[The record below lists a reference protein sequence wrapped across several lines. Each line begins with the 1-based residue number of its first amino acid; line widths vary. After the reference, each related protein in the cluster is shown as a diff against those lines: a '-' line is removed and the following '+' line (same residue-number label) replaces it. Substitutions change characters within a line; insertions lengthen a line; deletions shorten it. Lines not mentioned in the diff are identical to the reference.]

1 MFRFMKTML
10 VLMILLISLGLQAI
24 DITIGEGTT
33 TNLLLPIYPYYG
45 YTYSQQIFYQSEI
58 NLPNSQITAVSF
70 YWNGLSAAPNSSQ
83 NWTVYLGHTTLT
95 TFETATSWIPSTN
108 LTPVYTGPVNITAE
122 AGWVTIQLPQPFIY
136 NNTSNLVIAVDENQA
151 LYDGSDEYFL
161 GTETA
166 GINRSIRYYNDTTNP
181 DPTAPPTGT
190 LVAGYSN
197 TKLTFQSL
205 SPTPVFNVYPV
216 SKNFG
221 QTLIGTTPSQTFTVG
236 NAGGGNFTLSSIS
249 IAGSPFYTLQNLPT
263 LPVTLTSATPVTFV
277 VRYSPTAAGVHNATV
292 TLTDNLTRTTHT
304 IPITGTCFDPS
315 INTFPYAQSF
325 DEDTFPPAGWS
336 NVALSGTTLWARSTA
351 GTYPTCTPHSGAG
364 MGYYNSFSASSG
376 YEAKLTTPPFVFAN
390 SAYRL
395 KFWMMHDPGYTT
407 NPDSIIVFYGNQRI
421 GAFWRYAQTQEWIE
435 HEIPLPVPQGGQ
447 MASISFLAHSG
458 YGNSMYIDDILVEA
472 ISATPSFACS
482 LSPLA
487 PYTYNFGDKV
497 INTSTNYSFNISNN
511 GGGSLG
517 INNISISGNYFSL
530 VNPPATPLNLIYGQP
545 QPIVV
550 NYAPTQAGPHSA
562 TITVTDNLTRV
573 VHTIT
578 ITGTCFDPTIVTFPY
593 TENFDLVTIPELPLG
608 WQKLVNSTSTATC
621 VSYTSTTTVNSPPN
635 AISMSNSADAM
646 ANVLLIT
653 PPIQNANTKR
663 IKIFSRGAGAD
674 YPLIIGYMTNPSDAN
689 TFVPLQTVNLTT
701 TFTQYLVSL
710 ASLPANAQFVAFK
723 HGNGSTYRTL
733 YLDDFTV
740 ENLPTVPEYVTNTSA
755 INYGNVYQNTPYS
768 YPVIITNTGAMPLTV
783 TWSLPTDITI
793 NPSGI
798 TTVPAGFSSTIN
810 VILTPL
816 TQGPYTSSIL
826 LATNDPAIPADTISV
841 TANVLPPLPEGLV
854 EIGTGTVLDQNMPWE
869 PYYRYSYS
877 QSIYLANQL
886 PATTGNRIHEI
897 GFQFNGNSVFTDS
910 IRVYMGYTTASSF
923 ASTTSWIPLE
933 NLTLVYDGTFTTE
946 VPASWIML
954 ELLPQFDFIPGQN
967 LVVAVQEYQGGNYH
981 TGSDDF
987 YCTAT
992 PTVRSLNFY
1001 NDTTF
1006 PTPAAPPAGTLKSF
1020 IPNTRFFIAPPPTS
1034 PIFVATPTDKNFGT
1048 IQINNSSA
1056 PQIFTIRNRGIGQLQ
1071 INSIQLTGTDPT
1083 QFQLINNNA
1092 LPTLLG
1098 PNQSMTISA
1107 AFHPTT
1113 VGNKTASITVTDN
1126 LTRTAHTIPLY
1137 GLGFDATIVTFP
1149 YTENFD
1155 TVTIPTLPIG
1165 WLKILNTTSTSA
1177 YINSYTGTLA
1187 NSAPN
1192 AVQLYNSADA
1202 TASMLLITPPIQ
1214 NANSKRVKF
1223 FAKGGA
1229 GYSMEVG
1236 YITNPLVD
1244 STFVPLQTINP
1255 PTAYTQ
1261 YIVSLAAA
1269 PAGLQRVAFR
1279 HGNGGT
1285 YRTIYLDDVIFENLP
1300 TTSEITVSTEPLD
1313 FGTIY
1318 QYLPASNQIIISNT
1332 GILPLTINWT
1342 LPAHVSINPPGNTT
1356 INPGINTTMNII
1368 INAQN
1373 QGTFSGNLVLNTN
1386 DPAHATVTIPITANV
1401 LPPLPPGLIEI
1412 GSGTELNQ
1420 NMPWEPFYRYSYS
1433 QTIYTGSQLMNTGG
1447 PRITELSYHFNG
1459 NSAFT
1464 DSIRVYI
1471 GYTNLNE
1478 FPTTTSW
1485 VPYDSLSLAYDGPF
1499 STEAQDAWINIV
1511 LQNPFFYTPG
1521 RNIVIATYEYL
1532 GGNYHTGSDDFFCT
1546 LTTTNKSLNYYNDT
1560 TNPNPMSPP
1569 SGNLKTYIPNTRI
1582 LFGSPQVP
1590 PMNLQ
1595 ALIGNGTVTLTWLAP
1610 QLGDDNVRNQKIERN
1625 NINENYS
1632 FSSNSSRTTNDRI
1645 SLVNYKVYR
1654 NNTEIAFLPT
1664 TELSFT
1670 DTGLVNGI
1678 TYTYYV
1684 TGIYLDPDGESG
1696 PSNIIQVI
1704 PDGSIL
1710 NPPVNLTSQ
1719 LSENNVSLNW
1729 QNGLFTLSEG
1739 FENQGIPVNWNSCD
1753 VDGDENNWFTF
1764 TNAPHTGGQCIA
1776 SASYTAELGAL
1787 NPNNWLVST
1796 PINVGNNAYLY
1807 WWVAGQDPAHLGDQY
1822 KVYITTNGNDFS
1834 DFGASSFN
1842 EVVNTTTWTRKQL
1855 SLATYAG
1862 QTIWVAFAHQNSP
1875 NHSILKL
1882 DDVVVVSAITT
1893 TQNLPSK
1900 TINTNNSKKDNQSI
1914 NNKICLNNQASH
1926 KVVTNNS
1933 RLLTGYKVYRND
1945 QPVAQTEPEVFTF
1958 MDQLTTSGEYTYYVT
1973 TLYSEGES
1981 EPSNV
1986 MTVNITENND
1996 VIVTPLVTAL
2006 KRNYPNPFNPETS
2019 IAFDLASAGNVEIN
2033 IYNAKGQKVK
2043 TLISE
2048 FKNPGSYKAVWN
2060 GKDSNNQNCGSGI
2073 YFYKMKSGKYTSTG
2087 KMILMK

>member
-1 MFRFMKTML
+1 MMSKKLFFI
-10 VLMILLISLGLQAI
+10 VLLLMAFSLSFAQTVFNESFETGNTAGSAPVGWTCDTGGWFAGNGTQTYNRGPRSGTWYAYLQWSRDKWIYKSVDLTAGMTYNFSMWYKSDGVAGTSFEVKWGSSADASSMTQNIVPVTPVLNTDFVNATAQITPTATGTYFIGIHGIIPTSSPWYLTIDDVSLFVPVNNDIAVQSISSSPSFINAGSQVALNATLYNNGLLPQNNQQVNFLI
-24 DITIGEGTT
+24 DGNIVNTQTFSLNPGQNTVLT
-33 TNLLLPIYPYYG
+33 TNWTAVIG
-45 YTYSQQIFYQSEI
+45 QHTYSVTVANDNDNSNNTQS
-58 NLPNSQITAVSF
+58 SSF
-70 YWNGLSAAPNSSQ
+70 R
-83 NWTVYLGHTTLT
+83 VY
-95 TFETATSWIPSTN
+95 PSTY
-108 LTPVYTGPVNITAE
+108 LLE
-122 AGWVTIQLPQPFIY
+122 SFE
-136 NNTSNLVIAVDENQA
+136 NTV
-151 LYDGSDEYFL
+151 
-161 GTETA
+161 
-166 GINRSIRYYNDTTNP
+166 
-181 DPTAPPTGT
+181 
-190 LVAGYSN
+190 
-197 TKLTFQSL
+197 
-205 SPTPVFNVYPV
+205 
-216 SKNFG
+216 
-221 QTLIGTTPSQTFTVG
+221 
-236 NAGGGNFTLSSIS
+236 
-249 IAGSPFYTLQNLPT
+249 
-263 LPVTLTSATPVTFV
+263 
-277 VRYSPTAAGVHNATV
+277 
-292 TLTDNLTRTTHT
+292 
-304 IPITGTCFDPS
+304 
-315 INTFPYAQSF
+315 
-325 DEDTFPPAGWS
+325 FPPAGWS
-336 NVALSGTTLWARSTA
+336 IDPTPLWTRSTSYPYAGTASAYLYNSSTAITDQKLMTPKLQIANGDNFSYYAKTSSTTSPSIRVMYSPDKVTWTAIGETNTLTTNYTGFNVDLSSIPGNYYLALAVTSTGTYQATYVDMVIMPQILPEVPGPATYTAPLDAALNISALPTFTWANPTTGGVPTGYKLYIGTDGAGTTTPTNFLNGQLITGNSYQLASILAYNTMYYWQLVATNSMGDAVNSPIWSFTTMPNPTISVFPYLEDFSSTTFPPMNWTRRTGLLANPTAFSSETSSWISDDFGNVTDPLNKSARVNIYSTGCKYWLVTPPIDLGTA
-351 GTYPTCTPHSGAG
+351 GVYQLEFDMALTDYASPNPITSDPNGTTGIDDKFAVIISTDNGITWSSANTLRLWDNVGSP
-364 MGYYNSFSASSG
+364 YVYNSISNVGEHCVLNLTQFTGTVKIGFYGESLTSNADNDFFVDNVQVRQ
-376 YEAKLTTPPFVFAN
+376 APTTPQFAVAPIEKLFGSVQINSTTPAQNFV
-390 SAYRL
+390 
-395 KFWMMHDPGYTT
+395 
-407 NPDSIIVFYGNQRI
+407 
-421 GAFWRYAQTQEWIE
+421 
-435 HEIPLPVPQGGQ
+435 
-447 MASISFLAHSG
+447 
-458 YGNSMYIDDILVEA
+458 
-472 ISATPSFACS
+472 
-482 LSPLA
+482 
-487 PYTYNFGDKV
+487 
-497 INTSTNYSFNISNN
+497 ISNN
-511 GGGSLG
+511 GTGQLGVNTIELTGADAGQFILTNTNTLPALVEGGAPITVSVAFSPTSIGDKTASLVITDAMTRTVHTIPLSGTGYDGSISAFPYLEDFSGATFPPLEWTRFAGLLAAPSVLTPATSYWISDDFCNVTDPVNKSARINIYSTTYKHWLVTPTINIGTTTDYQLEFDLALTDYANSNPITSDPNGTTG
-517 INNISISGNYFSL
+517 IDDKFAVIISTDNGTTWTSANTLRLWDNAGSSYVYNNISATGEHIIINLSQYSGN
-530 VNPPATPLNLIYGQP
+530 
-545 QPIVV
+545 
-550 NYAPTQAGPHSA
+550 
-562 TITVTDNLTRV
+562 
-573 VHTIT
+573 
-578 ITGTCFDPTIVTFPY
+578 
-593 TENFDLVTIPELPLG
+593 
-608 WQKLVNSTSTATC
+608 
-621 VSYTSTTTVNSPPN
+621 
-635 AISMSNSADAM
+635 
-646 ANVLLIT
+646 
-653 PPIQNANTKR
+653 
-663 IKIFSRGAGAD
+663 IKIAFYGESTVSNAD
-674 YPLIIGYMTNPSDAN
+674 NDL
-689 TFVPLQTVNLTT
+689 FV
-701 TFTQYLVSL
+701 
-710 ASLPANAQFVAFK
+710 
-723 HGNGSTYRTL
+723 
-733 YLDDFTV
+733 D
-740 ENLPTVPEYVTNTSA
+740 
-755 INYGNVYQNTPYS
+755 NVQ
-768 YPVIITNTGAMPLTV
+768 
-783 TWSLPTDITI
+783 
-793 NPSGI
+793 
-798 TTVPAGFSSTIN
+798 
-810 VILTPL
+810 
-816 TQGPYTSSIL
+816 
-826 LATNDPAIPADTISV
+826 
-841 TANVLPPLPEGLV
+841 
-854 EIGTGTVLDQNMPWE
+854 
-869 PYYRYSYS
+869 
-877 QSIYLANQL
+877 
-886 PATTGNRIHEI
+886 
-897 GFQFNGNSVFTDS
+897 
-910 IRVYMGYTTASSF
+910 IRVS
-923 ASTTSWIPLE
+923 
-933 NLTLVYDGTFTTE
+933 
-946 VPASWIML
+946 
-954 ELLPQFDFIPGQN
+954 
-967 LVVAVQEYQGGNYH
+967 
-981 TGSDDF
+981 
-987 YCTAT
+987 
-992 PTVRSLNFY
+992 
-1001 NDTTF
+1001 
-1006 PTPAAPPAGTLKSF
+1006 
-1020 IPNTRFFIAPPPTS
+1020 PTS
-1034 PIFVATPTDKNFGT
+1034 PLFAVTPTEKNFGVT
-1048 IQINNSSA
+1048 QINMPSA
-1056 PQIFTIRNRGIGQLQ
+1056 PQNFSISNNGIGQLG
-1071 INSIQLTGTDPT
+1071 INSIQITGPDAAQFELTNT
-1083 QFQLINNNA
+1083 NA
-1092 LPTLLG
+1092 LPAQILS
-1098 PNQSMTISA
+1098 NQSITVSVKFI
-1107 AFHPTT
+1107 PTSL
-1113 VGNKTASITVTDN
+1113 GAKTASLVITDN
-1126 LTRTAHTIPLY
+1126 LTRTAHSIALS
-1137 GLGFDATIVTFP
+1137 GLGSDATIVTFP

-1155 TVTIPTLPIG
+1155 TVTIPALPFG
-1165 WLKILNTTSTSA
+1165 WLKIVNSTNTSA
-1177 YINSYTGTLA
+1177 YVNSYTGTLA

-1192 AVQLYNSADA
+1192 AARLYNSADA
-1202 TASMLLITPPIQ
+1202 TASLLLITPPIQ
-1214 NANSKRVKF
+1214 NTNTKRVKF
-1223 FAKGGA
+1223 FAKGGV
-1229 GYSMEVG
+1229 GYSLEIG
-1236 YITNPLVD
+1236 YITNPLED
-1244 STFVPLQTINP
+1244 STFVTLQTINP

-1261 YIVSLAAA
+1261 YLVSLAAA

-1279 HGNGGT
+1279 HGLGAT
-1285 YRTIYLDDVIFENLP
+1285 SRTIYIDDVIFENLP
-1300 TTSEITVSTEPLD
+1300 TTSEITVSTEPID
-1313 FGTIY
+1313 FGNIY

-1342 LPAHVSINPPGNTT
+1342 LPANVSINPPGNTT
-1356 INPGINTTMNII
+1356 VNPGINTTINVI

-1386 DPAHATVTIPITANV
+1386 DPAHTTVTIPITANV

-1412 GSGTELNQ
+1412 GSGDVISQ
-1420 NMPWEPFYRYSYS
+1420 NMPWEPYYRYTYT
-1433 QTIYTGSQLMNTGG
+1433 QTIYTGSQLVNTGG
-1447 PRITELSYHFNG
+1447 PRITELNYHFNG
-1459 NSAFT
+1459 FSAFT

-1478 FPTTTSW
+1478 FPTNTSW
-1485 VPYDSLSLAYDGPF
+1485 VPYDSLSLVYDGQV
-1499 STEAQDAWINIV
+1499 STEAQDSWVNIV

-1521 RNIVIATYEYL
+1521 RNIVIGVHEYL
-1532 GGNYHTGSDDFFCT
+1532 AGNYHTNSDEFFCT

-1569 SGNLKTYIPNTRI
+1569 SGTLKTYIPNTRI

-1822 KVYITTNGNDFS
+1822 KVYISTVGNDFS
-1834 DFGASSFN
+1834 DFGASSFT
-1842 EVVNTTTWTRKQL
+1842 EIVNSTTWARKQL
-1855 SLATYAG
+1855 SLEAFAG

-1933 RLLTGYKVYRND
+1933 RVLTGYKVYRND